1 MPSIQEPSVREMA
14 GVYGDASSQ
23 EKFQGWVTLKE
34 IASGVFI
41 SATMN
46 GVTLSP
52 SQARRLAQQLYK
64 LARRVE
70 KWQEVTN
77 A

>member
-1 MPSIQEPSVREMA
+1 MVIQEPSVCEMA

-23 EKFQGWVTLKE
+23 EKYQDWVVLKE
-34 IASGVFI
+34 ISTGVCI
-41 SATMN
+41 SATTH
-46 GVTLSP
+46 GVTMSP

-70 KWQEVTN
+70 KRQEVTN